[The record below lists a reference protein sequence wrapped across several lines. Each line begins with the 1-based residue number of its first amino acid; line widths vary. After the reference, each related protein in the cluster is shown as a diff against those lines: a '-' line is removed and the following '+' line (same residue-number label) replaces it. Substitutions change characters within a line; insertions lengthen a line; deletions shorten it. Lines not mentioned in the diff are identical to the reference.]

1 MNLACHSA
9 KCTSSKK
16 KKFYAKAQNQCL
28 QRKMKSC
35 QNHLMKLN
43 LLVGFSTIL
52 LFSSCAQDS
61 MTGNTYSRD
70 ETRQAQSVRKGR
82 ITDIRPVK
90 IEGNSTAGAIIGGIA
105 GGALGSNIGSG
116 RTSNTAGAIG
126 GALVGGA
133 LGSHAQQAMQSRKG
147 IEITVRLDE
156 GGSLAVVQEISAS
169 EPFRVGDRVRV
180 LSTGS
185 RTRVA
190 Y

>member
-1 MNLACHSA
+1 M
-9 KCTSSKK
+9 
-16 KKFYAKAQNQCL
+16 F
-28 QRKMKSC
+28 C
-35 QNHLMKLN
+35 QNHSMKLN
-43 LLVGFSTIL
+43 LLVGLSTIL